1 MPTEVSVRTD
11 RVRRV
16 LHRHGRAL
24 HREVPRW
31 HARLPRRV
39 LVEQERQRVRN
50 GLQCVPC
57 TFGGWQR
64 ELRRNPMRHQLQRWF
79 QGVWQGLHRE
89 RQLLHDGRVP
99 DRGHLHRQW
108 AVRVRREPKAVRR
121 ILYCSRSVLHI
132 CRVCGRLQLLG
143 QHESVHVRHGLQGLQ
158 RRVHFKQPMLHEQ
171 RLRRQPTV
179 SEPSVPVRATV
190 HR

>member
-1 MPTEVSVRTD
+1 
-11 RVRRV
+11 
-16 LHRHGRAL
+16 
-24 HREVPRW
+24 
-31 HARLPRRV
+31 
-39 LVEQERQRVRN
+39 
-50 GLQCVPC
+50 
-57 TFGGWQR
+57 
-64 ELRRNPMRHQLQRWF
+64 
-79 QGVWQGLHRE
+79 
-89 RQLLHDGRVP
+89 
-99 DRGHLHRQW
+99 
-108 AVRVRREPKAVRR
+108 VRR